1 MTPGSARSSPADSRT
16 AGDGLPYLIPQE
28 VLDDLTDDVWA
39 EAIRLPVAG
48 QQSFVASFRARR
60 KSKALTYV
68 LAFALGLHY
77 VYLEEWRTQLLFW
90 VTGGGLGI
98 WGILDLWR
106 IPRLVREK
114 NRQVAKELLAGVAKR
129 QSETADERRYTPQG
143 RL

>member
-1 MTPGSARSSPADSRT
+1 MTPGAVRAKPAVP
-16 AGDGLPYLIPQE
+16 GPPGEELPYLLPPD
-28 VLDDLTDDVWA
+28 VLDDLVDDVWA
-39 EAIRLPVAG
+39 EVIRLPVTG
-48 QQSFVASFRARR
+48 QQSFVAAFRARR

-106 IPRLVREK
+106 IPKLVREK
-114 NRQVAKELLAGVAKR
+114 NRQIAKVLLAT
-129 QSETADERRYTPQG
+129 ETEG
-143 RL
+143 LH